1 MYVEYRIVDNLGLIY
16 DLWFNCVRMLL
27 CMYICM
33 FVCMFRV
40 SNRKKR
46 LLLAGRVIKL
56 YVGMVAWAVGY
67 GYISNT
73 YYVIIIG

>member
-46 LLLAGRVIKL
+46 LLLAWRVL
-56 YVGMVAWAVGY
+56 SYMWAW
-67 GYISNT
+67 
-73 YYVIIIG
+73 

>member
-56 YVGMVAWAVGY
+56 YVGMVA
-67 GYISNT
+67 
-73 YYVIIIG
+73 